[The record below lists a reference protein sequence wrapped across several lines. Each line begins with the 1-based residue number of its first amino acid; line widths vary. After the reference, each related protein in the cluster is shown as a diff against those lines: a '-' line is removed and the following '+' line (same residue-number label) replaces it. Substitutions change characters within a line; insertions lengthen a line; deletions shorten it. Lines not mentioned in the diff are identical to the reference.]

1 MTESEETVLETE
13 SARKHSSCYSLP
25 GPNSP
30 ANNTADKD
38 ERSFLAL
45 AAGHCTEHLPS
56 IFISS
61 LIWAPRR
68 RNSQARPPPAPKK
81 SADLSSPSDEHGVVV
96 VGHPVLRNAV
106 ATVAVVG
113 QDGLLP
119 FAEAVQ
125 RLVGVMVDLQ
135 VRLGGRGGD
144 RDEDENADAFVTTAT
159 ENIRSK

>member
-1 MTESEETVLETE
+1 M
-13 SARKHSSCYSLP
+13 
-25 GPNSP
+25 
-30 ANNTADKD
+30 
-38 ERSFLAL
+38 
-45 AAGHCTEHLPS
+45 
-56 IFISS
+56 
-61 LIWAPRR
+61 
-68 RNSQARPPPAPKK
+68 
-81 SADLSSPSDEHGVVV
+81 SSPSDEHGVVV

>member
-45 AAGHCTEHLPS
+45 AEGHCTEHLPS

-61 LIWAPRR
+61 LIRAPRR
-68 RNSQARPPPAPKK
+68 RNSQARPPPPPKRAPTCPHRVMSTALSWWAIPFSGMLLPLSPWWDRMDFCHLQKL
-81 SADLSSPSDEHGVVV
+81 SRDLS
-96 VGHPVLRNAV
+96 A
-106 ATVAVVG
+106 
-113 QDGLLP
+113 
-119 FAEAVQ
+119 
-125 RLVGVMVDLQ
+125 
-135 VRLGGRGGD
+135 
-144 RDEDENADAFVTTAT
+144 
-159 ENIRSK
+159 